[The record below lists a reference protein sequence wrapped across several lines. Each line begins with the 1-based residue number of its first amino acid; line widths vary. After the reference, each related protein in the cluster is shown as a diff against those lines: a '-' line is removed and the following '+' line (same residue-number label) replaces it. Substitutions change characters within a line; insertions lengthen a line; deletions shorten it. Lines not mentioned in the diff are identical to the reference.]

1 MLVSTVT
8 MADFDHGHKSW
19 DAFLKQNV
27 LYSQKQTLVK
37 YQDIKKNVA
46 PLNTYLDTLSKVSIK
61 EYDSFTEKQRLA
73 FLINAYNAFTL
84 KLIVKN
90 YPVDSIKDIGSLFRS
105 AWKKKFFILLG
116 EERHLDYIEH
126 GKIRKDFKE
135 PRIHFA
141 VNCASISCPNLQ
153 NFAFTAEKLDS
164 QLNISARLFI
174 LDETK
179 NRYDSAKNKIYLSKI
194 FKWYG
199 GDFKNKYGHY
209 LNYIALVISKDPKI
223 QEKVKGKDIETSFLS
238 YDWNLND
245 NK

>member
-105 AWKKKFFILLG
+105 AWKKKFFTLLG

-179 NRYDSAKNKIYLSKI
+179 NHYDSAKNKIYLSKI

-209 LNYIALVISKDPKI
+209 LKYIALVISKDPKI